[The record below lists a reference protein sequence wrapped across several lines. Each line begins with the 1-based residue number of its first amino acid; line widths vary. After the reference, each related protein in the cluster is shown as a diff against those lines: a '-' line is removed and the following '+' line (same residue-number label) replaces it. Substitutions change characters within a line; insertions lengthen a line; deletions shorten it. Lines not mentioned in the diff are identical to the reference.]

1 MQSAQRIIRF
11 QSAERI
17 VVTTGTRP
25 RAFTL
30 TSPIARS
37 RPPLLVRYGTLR
49 NGDYIHGIV
58 QWNAGI
64 CVFIELCGGYCQLR
78 VSDLFNHLSTTTG
91 RMADRKAELERKKAK
106 LQAIREEKER
116 RRREKEQ
123 KDAEEAALRVAPT
136 DRDHRKELDQMLSS
150 LGVAPVSDVLSSL
163 SSLSSLTPEQ
173 SNNATPEPSLQ
184 LHTSSPVSSKK
195 RTAQLS
201 VVSVQST
208 SIPPKEVETYA
219 KQTQTANTGHERD
232 VRYTCSV
239 VFGAALVPPCN
250 KDGPTH
256 LLLSKATSR
265 IGGGLV
271 KGQVAGP
278 CAWVASGTPGC
289 TALWHRCHVA
299 FTNCVALCLCLRL
312 QRILSATTHYNS
324 QYMQTVGSRALPSP
338 VGTLQGSYVVMLPQ
352 FITSYEYNLNPGL
365 EWEDEFTVL
374 TYDDAQAE
382 DEESSLPHLDG
393 GFHSKLPP
401 GILPHGLPQV
411 KEVQPAVTSLEAQ
424 PAGPAAEKPKQPRE
438 LSEEEKQM
446 IILTEEFQRFLDRS
460 ARIMER
466 ALCESVDIYTDYT
479 GAADGEDGTDEK
491 NNYRLSLNRWFFDE
505 RWSRNRCVT
514 SLDWSPQFPEL
525 LVASYHSNEDSPHD
539 PEGACLVWNTKFKK
553 TTPEYIFHCQSAVM
567 SATFARFH
575 PNLILGGTYSG
586 QIVLWDNRVQ
596 KRTPVQRTPLSA
608 VAHTHPVYSL
618 SVVGTQNAHNLI
630 SVSTDGKLCSWSLDM
645 LSQPQETLE
654 LQHKQGKAVAVT
666 SLAFPSGDVNNFV
679 VGSEEGTVYSAC
691 RHGSKAGVTEPYEGH
706 QGPVTGVST
715 HAASSPGSADF
726 SHLFLTS
733 SFDWTVKL
741 WSLRE
746 NRALYSFEDNGDYV
760 YDVAWSPVHPA
771 LFATVD
777 GDGRLDL
784 WNLNQDTEVPT
795 ASITVNGCPALN
807 RVSWTPSGLHVTVG
821 DDTGKIWVYDVGE
834 QLAQPRHD
842 EWSKFGYTV
851 QELKNNQTEEDLD
864 KSKLIDSGLGSSL
877 VNLASLSSSSLR

>member
-1 MQSAQRIIRF
+1 M
-11 QSAERI
+11 
-17 VVTTGTRP
+17 
-25 RAFTL
+25 
-30 TSPIARS
+30 
-37 RPPLLVRYGTLR
+37 
-49 NGDYIHGIV
+49 
-58 QWNAGI
+58 
-64 CVFIELCGGYCQLR
+64 
-78 VSDLFNHLSTTTG
+78 LSTTTG

-232 VRYTCSV
+232 GYFEDWWRPRKAHP
-239 VFGAALVPPCN
+239 FGYY
-250 KDGPTH
+250 D
-256 LLLSKATSR
+256 
-265 IGGGLV
+265 
-271 KGQVAGP
+271 
-278 CAWVASGTPGC
+278 
-289 TALWHRCHVA
+289 
-299 FTNCVALCLCLRL
+299 
-312 QRILSATTHYNS
+312 
-324 QYMQTVGSRALPSP
+324 
-338 VGTLQGSYVVMLPQ
+338 
-352 FITSYEYNLNPGL
+352 EYNLNPGL